1 MKYIENLRH
10 GIEKCISQHNAIVMG
25 EDIGEPYG
33 GAFKVTKG
41 LSVKYPD
48 NIFMTPMSEQGFT
61 GAGIGNALCGG
72 YVIVEIMFGDFI
84 TLCADQII
92 NHAAKLY
99 DLYGTALH
107 FILRTPVGGYRGYGA
122 THSQSL
128 ERIFC
133 GIPGINVLAPS
144 VFHFP
149 GDMLL
154 KAIESGKPTLFI
166 ENKLDYNR
174 DIIGSDFIE
183 DYFGIIYHQ
192 NIITITI
199 KGEKPAA
206 TLITYGGMAFTAYQ
220 AAQKLMLDAEI
231 PIEIVVISDLNLD
244 SNSIRDIINS
254 DRVYFLEEGWKNHGI
269 GAEFISAFA
278 SHKNVRIGAGS
289 YSILS
294 GKKLEYSIL
303 PNETAIVKTIKDG
316 LS

>member
-1 MKYIENLRH
+1 MKYIESLRQ
-10 GIEKCISQHNAIVMG
+10 GIEKCISEYNAIVMG

-41 LSVKYPD
+41 LSNKYPG
-48 NIFMTPMSEQGFT
+48 NIIMTPMSEQGFT
-61 GAGIGNALCGG
+61 GAGIGSALCGG

-128 ERIFC
+128 ERLFC
-133 GIPGINVLAPS
+133 GVPGIDVLAPS
-144 VFHFP
+144 VFHIP
-149 GDMLL
+149 GDMLF
-154 KAIESGKPTLFI
+154 KAIDSGKPTLFV

-174 DIIGSDFIE
+174 DIIDSDSIV
-183 DYFGIIYHQ
+183 DYFEIISYQ
-192 NIITITI
+192 NIITLTI

-220 AAQKLMLDAEI
+220 AAKKLMLDEEV
-231 PIEIVVISDLNLD
+231 PIEIVVISDLNID
-244 SNSIRDIINS
+244 MNSIRNTINS
-254 DRVYFLEEGWKNHGI
+254 DKVYFLEEGWKAHGI
-269 GAEFISAFA
+269 GAEFISALA
-278 SHKNVRIGAGS
+278 GHKTLRIGAGP

-294 GKKLEYSIL
+294 GKKLEHSIL
-303 PNETAIVKTIKDG
+303 PNETAIIEVIKGG